1 MKQLKIKTK
10 QELQRISSSK
20 YYAFICGDAKV
31 HTSWYSIK
39 FCEKVLIS
47 KDLRKELHL
56 PKYLLLFDTTKQVKA
71 FILHNLEFLDLDMG
85 QESVDLY
92 NTLMITL
99 SNAKDVFL
107 QVDAQIMRKYMD
119 WRNSHYKSN
128 KVLLPWKLIM
138 GDWRY
143 MNQYLKGLNQEYSN
157 ILNK

>member
-1 MKQLKIKTK
+1 MKQLKIKSKEEFQK
-10 QELQRISSSK
+10 QLSSK
-20 YYAFICGDAKV
+20 YYTFICGDAKV
-31 HTSWYSIK
+31 HTSWYGIQ

-56 PKYLLLFDTTKQVKA
+56 PKHLLLFDTTKQVKD
-71 FILHNLEFLDLDMG
+71 FVLHNLEFLDLDLG

-92 NTLMITL
+92 NTMMIAI
-99 SNAKDVFL
+99 SNAKNVFL
-107 QVDAQIMRKYMD
+107 QVDAQLMRKYTY
-119 WRNSHYKSN
+119 WKNASYKSN
-128 KVLLPWKLIM
+128 KILLPWKLFM

>member
-71 FILHNLEFLDLDMG
+71 FILHNLEFLDLDLG
-85 QESVDLY
+85 QESVDIY
-92 NTLMITL
+92 NTLMIAL

-143 MNQYLKGLNQEYSN
+143 MNTYLKGLNQEYSN

>member
-1 MKQLKIKTK
+1 MKKLKIKTK
-10 QELQRISSSK
+10 QELQRLSSSK
-20 YYAFICGDAKV
+20 YYSFICGDANV

-92 NTLMITL
+92 NTLMIAL

>member
-1 MKQLKIKTK
+1 MKQLKIKSKGEFQK
-10 QELQRISSSK
+10 QLSSK
-20 YYAFICGDAKV
+20 YYTFICGDAKV
-31 HTSWYSIK
+31 HTSLYGIK

-56 PKYLLLFDTTKQVKA
+56 PKHLLLFDTTKQVKD
-71 FILHNLEFLDLDMG
+71 FVLHNLEFLDLDLG

-92 NTLMITL
+92 NTIMIAL

-107 QVDAQIMRKYMD
+107 QVDAQLMRKYTD
-119 WRNSHYKSN
+119 WKNASYKSN
-128 KVLLPWKLIM
+128 KILLPWKLFM

>member
-1 MKQLKIKTK
+1 MSKTKIKSK
-10 QELQRISSSK
+10 QELQRLSSSK
-20 YYAFICGDAKV
+20 YYSFICGDAKV

-47 KDLRKELHL
+47 KDLRKELNL

-92 NTLMITL
+92 NTLMIAL

-138 GDWRY
+138 GNWRY
-143 MNQYLKGLNQEYSN
+143 MNTYLKGLNQEYSN

>member
-1 MKQLKIKTK
+1 MSKTKIKSK
-10 QELQRISSSK
+10 QELQRLSSSK
-20 YYAFICGDAKV
+20 YYSFICGDAKV

-47 KDLRKELHL
+47 KDLRKELNL

-92 NTLMITL
+92 NTLMIAL

-119 WRNSHYKSN
+119 WMNSHYKSN

-138 GDWRY
+138 GNWRY
-143 MNQYLKGLNQEYSN
+143 MNTYLKGLNQEYSN